1 MITRILESF
10 FFITVT
16 FLSLFKS
23 ICDVKIAL
31 IAGLFN
37 RVGAVKGAINRLK
50 FSVDKGFNDIWIV
63 NARGEKT

>member
-1 MITRILESF
+1 MKTLLI

-37 RVGAVKGAINRLK
+37 RQCALQKAIEWLK
-50 FSVDKGFNDIWIV
+50 FSVDKGFTDIRLVFIPTQK
-63 NARGEKT
+63 A